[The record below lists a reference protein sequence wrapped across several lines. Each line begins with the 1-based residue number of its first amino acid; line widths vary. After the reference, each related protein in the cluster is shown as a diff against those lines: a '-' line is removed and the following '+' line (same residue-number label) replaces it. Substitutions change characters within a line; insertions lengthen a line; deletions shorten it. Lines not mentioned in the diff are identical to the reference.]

1 MSTDLNPW
9 YDLRGRLV
17 DALVADLVGGP
28 DDDVL
33 DEAPL
38 DRFVMGILHPQ
49 AAGSMEAEA
58 DAPEAA
64 DGNGIDNAYD
74 PAVALSRRQY
84 PSSMGLTV
92 AIDPETTPEISI
104 EVSASLYAENEE
116 SGAWARAVEAT
127 KTILVDT
134 GTPDRTKHDVAEGLQ
149 LQVFVRRPVRGSV
162 PITAALINTLPP
174 PSAGKRDGSCWF
186 QPTIDVVAPSGEF
199 IDRNV
204 ARGHGTDKE
213 AASYA
218 LLYRGV
224 RDLAVGHGCSVEWD
238 TSRSKVE
245 RVSTTFVPQHAVALA
260 EAAGSGGS
268 RILMTD
274 LAERKGVQSLET
286 MLVGYEAWIAE
297 RRIDSEQLDGE
308 LLVAAQKHLAEATT
322 AAERMRAGITLLLE
336 DETAGEAFALMN
348 EAMQLQRYRQDLAR
362 NGAEVADRS
371 VQEWRPFQMA
381 FILMNLPDLTDPGSD
396 GRDSVDLLWF
406 PTGGGKTEA
415 YLGLISFAIFLRRL
429 RNPSDGGVSVLMRYT
444 LRLLTIQ
451 QFERAAGLICAMESI
466 RRVKLPGAVRISL
479 GLWAGQGATP
489 NNAAD
494 AKAGL
499 KALSNDEFA
508 KKGNPR
514 QLLNCPACGE
524 HLPLRAY
531 RVLAGP
537 DRLDVR
543 CPNDKCD
550 FANGLPLCLIDEDVY
565 RERPSLVIGTVDKF
579 AMMAWKEQARALFGS
594 DGQNPAPD
602 LIVQDELHLISGPL
616 GTMVGLY
623 ETAVDAACSRNG
635 RPKVVASTATIRR
648 ADDQVTAVFDRS
660 ARQFP
665 PSGLVASDSYFSVEA
680 PADLK
685 GNRLYV
691 GLMSP
696 SVSHTTLMVRVYA
709 AVLQAAA
716 ELEAD
721 ESVRD
726 AYWTLLGYFNSLRV
740 LGGAF
745 MQVQDDVPD
754 RLKVIA
760 RRLGQEQR
768 ELNDT
773 TLELTSRI
781 DSSEVPAALDRLG
794 TSLPDA
800 ESPDVVL
807 ATNMISVGVDVDR
820 LGLMAVMGQPQA
832 TAEYIQSTSRVG
844 RKFPGLVLVL
854 YNAARSR
861 DMSHYEL
868 FQSYHQALYRQVE
881 ATGATP
887 FAARARDRGLHGML
901 VSLVRQVVSGAGG
914 DKAAGHIAEWTDGL
928 QSAKQIIVERCESI
942 APGEADAL
950 SGQIDELIEAWGH
963 AAADGQIT
971 HYPGW
976 FQKVEK
982 ALLKDAS
989 TVVDDEEFDYPVD
1002 APPWPTMTSL
1012 RDVDATSHL
1021 YLVPT
1026 TRQKK
1031 VSNG

>member
-1 MSTDLNPW
+1 MSVDLDPW

-17 DALVADLVGGP
+17 DALTADLVGGP
-28 DDDVL
+28 DDEVL

-49 AAGSMEAEA
+49 AASGMEAEA
-58 DAPEAA
+58 EIPDAA
-64 DGNGIDNAYD
+64 DGNGADNTYD

-84 PSSMGLTV
+84 PSSMGLTIAV
-92 AIDPETTPEISI
+92 DTVSTPEMSI
-104 EVSASLYAENEE
+104 KVAAVLYGED
-116 SGAWARAVEAT
+116 EAT
-127 KTILVDT
+127 SSWTRTIDAEHSVNVLT
-134 GTPDRTKHDVAEGLQ
+134 NAAGRTKYEVVEGLE
-149 LQVFVRRPVRGSV
+149 LQVFVRREVRGSV
-162 PITAALINTLPP
+162 PITVALVNTLPP
-174 PSAGKRDGSCWF
+174 PAAGKRDGACWF
-186 QPTIDVVAPSGEF
+186 QPRIELSVAAGQF

-238 TSRSKVE
+238 RATSRVTE
-245 RVSTTFVPQHAVALA
+245 VSTTFVPRHAVALA

-268 RILMTD
+268 KLLMEE
-274 LAERKGVQSLET
+274 LAAKSGVQALEQ
-286 MLVGYEAWIAE
+286 MVAGYESWIALRVE
-297 RRIDSEQLDGE
+297 DAKGLDGQ
-308 LLVAAQKHLAEATT
+308 LRTAADKHLAEAAV
-322 AAERMRAGITLLLE
+322 AASRMRSGIALLLE
-336 DETAGEAFALMN
+336 DPVAGEAFALMN
-348 EAMQLQRYRQDLAR
+348 EAMRLQRYRQDLAR
-362 NGAEVADRS
+362 NGKEAAERA

-381 FILMNLPDLTDPGSD
+381 FILMNLSDLTDPESD
-396 GRDSVDLLWF
+396 GRDEVDLLWF

-415 YLGLISFAIFLRRL
+415 YLGLISYSIFLRRF
-429 RNPSDGGVSVLMRYT
+429 RDPQAGGVSVLMRYT

-466 RRVKLPGAVRISL
+466 RRERMSGAARISL
-479 GLWAGQGATP
+479 GLWVGQGATP
-489 NNAAD
+489 NNTAD
-494 AKAGL
+494 ARSGL
-499 KALSNDEFA
+499 KALGNGEFA

-514 QLLNCPACGE
+514 QLLNCPACGT
-524 HLPLRAY
+524 HLPLSAY

-543 CPNDKCD
+543 CPNTECD
-550 FANGLPLCLIDEDVY
+550 FADGLPVHVIDEDVY

-579 AMMAWKEQARALFGS
+579 AMMAWKEQARSLFGS
-594 DGQNPAPD
+594 DGQNPPPD

-623 ETAVDAACSRNG
+623 ETAVDAACSRVA

-648 ADDQVTAVFDRS
+648 ADDQVKAVFARA

-665 PSGLVASDSYFSVEA
+665 ASGLEAADSYFSVEA
-680 PADLK
+680 APAVK
-685 GNRLYV
+685 GDRLYV

-709 AVLQAAA
+709 AILQAAA

-760 RRLGQEQR
+760 TRLGQEQR
-768 ELNDT
+768 ELNDS

-781 DSSEVPAALDRLG
+781 DSSEVPAALERLG
-794 TSLPDA
+794 TSLPDE

-820 LGLMAVMGQPQA
+820 LGLMAVMGQPQS

-844 RKFPGLVLVL
+844 RVFPGLVLVL

-861 DMSHYEL
+861 DLSHYEL

-901 VSLVRQVVSGAGG
+901 VSLVRQVVSGAGE
-914 DKAAGHIAEWTDGL
+914 DRSAGRIAEWTDGL
-928 QSAKQIIVERCESI
+928 ASAKQIVVERCLQV
-942 APGEADAL
+942 APDEAEAL
-950 SGQIDELIEAWGH
+950 SQQIDELIDSWGH
-963 AAADGQIT
+963 AAADGQVT

-976 FQKVEK
+976 FQGVEK
-982 ALLKDAS
+982 ALLMDAGA
-989 TVVDDEEFDYPVD
+989 VVDDEEFDYPVD

-1026 TRQKK
+1026 AHKK
-1031 VSNG
+1031 VSHG